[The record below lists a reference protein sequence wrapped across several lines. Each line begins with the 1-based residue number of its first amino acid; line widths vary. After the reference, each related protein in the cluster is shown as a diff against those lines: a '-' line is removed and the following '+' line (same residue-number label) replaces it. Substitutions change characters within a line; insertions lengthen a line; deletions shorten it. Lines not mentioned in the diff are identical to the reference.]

1 MSVEG
6 ARPLISEQRL
16 RHNCEGVGN
25 TPRIAC
31 ACVCVSEETERGM
44 ELSRQVKY
52 WSFEE
57 IKGLSSFP
65 IISWRQR
72 DIVERGPEYN
82 KSTVQQQKKN
92 KKTNC

>member
-1 MSVEG
+1 MREWG
-6 ARPLISEQRL
+6 ILHELRAR
-16 RHNCEGVGN
+16 V
-25 TPRIAC
+25 
-31 ACVCVSEETERGM
+31 CVCVSEETERGM